1 MSKIHAAWHV
11 LNIQFYLLF
20 TFISFREDLV
30 KYLHCARAYRTK
42 ALQPLPMRYM
52 PLLNVNWNFSQV
64 LITLILNDGLW
75 APQKGFLFIVRE
87 VTKGDVHICGMK
99 KKTGDSFL
107 CCCCWVFW
115 GVFFAVLLCIRWS
128 SARIDCFWEKS
139 LFHSVECKWI
149 YYWFCLV
156 NHHFVTGLLMA
167 ST

>member
-42 ALQPLPMRYM
+42 APQPLPMRYT

-75 APQKGFLFIVRE
+75 APQKGFLFIPRDFKGWCTHLWRE
-87 VTKGDVHICGMK
+87 K
-99 KKTGDSFL
+99 KNRCFI
-107 CCCCWVFW
+107 F
-115 GVFFAVLLCIRWS
+115 VLLLCLCVCGGGCCSFVYKMELGENR
-128 SARIDCFWEKS
+128 
-139 LFHSVECKWI
+139 LFLRKIFIPLSGV
-149 YYWFCLV
+149 
-156 NHHFVTGLLMA
+156 
-167 ST
+167 

>member
-42 ALQPLPMRYM
+42 APQPLPMRYT

-75 APQKGFLFIVRE
+75 APQKGFLFIPRDFKGWCTHLWRE
-87 VTKGDVHICGMK
+87 K
-99 KKTGDSFL
+99 KKQVLYFCVVVVCVGGG
-107 CCCCWVFW
+107 CC
-115 GVFFAVLLCIRWS
+115 LCIRWS
-128 SARIDCFWEKS
+128 LARIDCFWEKS